1 MQIQAGDPANAKYK
15 GPMDCAKQ
23 LYKEEGLFR
32 GIYRGTGATLL
43 RGIFVLSNEFHS
55 MEVPLFMND
64 SGDVDS
70 ELLRKCFPGF
80 FWS

>member
-1 MQIQAGDPANAKYK
+1 
-15 GPMDCAKQ
+15 MDCAKQ

-43 RGIFVLSNEFHS
+43 RGIFVQSNEFHS
-55 MEVPLFMND
+55 MEVPLFLNG

-70 ELLRKCFPGF
+70 ELLRKCFTGF
-80 FWS
+80 FGRNFIKIEFSFWDLKL

>member
-1 MQIQAGDPANAKYK
+1 MNNNSLLQIQAGDPANAKYK

-43 RGIFVLSNEFHS
+43 RGIFIYLNKFHS
-55 MEVPLFMND
+55 GTFIYKWQ
-64 SGDVDS
+64 
-70 ELLRKCFPGF
+70 R
-80 FWS
+80 